1 MINRIKHWILPLC
14 LILGGAVLGVTG
26 CRWFTG
32 TLGTRLLYADSFMG
46 RFYRFYYIPWIL
58 AGILLAAGWWK
69 VRKLKREE
77 CETYSAVTAKVKEIT
92 EKKKEVRM
100 IRTAAQEEKEQAVES
115 AEAGEKEQAAA
126 EAAAAAA
133 EEPAVVREEK
143 TGEPADTIICP
154 KCGTVLK
161 ATAVFCKNC
170 GTKIKTQ
177 EEK

>member
-100 IRTAAQEEKEQAVES
+100 IGTAAQEEKEQAVES

-143 TGEPADTIICP
+143 SGEPADTIICP